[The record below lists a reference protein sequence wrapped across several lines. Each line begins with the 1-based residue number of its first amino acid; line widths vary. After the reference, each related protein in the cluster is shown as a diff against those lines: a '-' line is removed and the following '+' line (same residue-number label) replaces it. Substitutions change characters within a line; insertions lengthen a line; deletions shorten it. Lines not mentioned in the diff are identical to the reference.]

1 MDALIYEAETA
12 AKLLTD
18 LTEGP
23 IDSNYDTLEVNWL
36 SANIIKCN
44 EFNLFFSLTSRFC
57 TRIAVIFM
65 LVSSR
70 KYGH

>member
-23 IDSNYDTLEVNWL
+23 IDSNDDMLEV
-36 SANIIKCN
+36 
-44 EFNLFFSLTSRFC
+44 T
-57 TRIAVIFM
+57 
-65 LVSSR
+65 
-70 KYGH
+70 

>member
-1 MDALIYEAETA
+1 MDALIYETEIA

-36 SANIIKCN
+36 STNIIKCN
-44 EFNLFFSLTSRFC
+44 EFNLFFF
-57 TRIAVIFM
+57 IDV
-65 LVSSR
+65 
-70 KYGH
+70 